1 MFSSKARTKEALL
14 AATPIF
20 QVIGVEAF
28 LTVTLTVTFGTV
40 TFGTVTFGTV
50 TLTPPEIDPV
60 DLVLD
65 DPEVEPVTLTV
76 AGLTVT
82 FGTVTLTAGLTV
94 TFGTVTFGTVTF
106 GTVTLTVGF
115 GTAILTE
122 PEAEPEAAGLATI
135 DCKILL
141 TAGTEAGVAAFSP
154 NPVFKLFIKLAAAFW
169 VLVKFHITFPNFLV
183 HLTQLSPKVLTEAA
197 VQQEDF
203 KFLQKFKPVVAA
215 VA

>member
-1 MFSSKARTKEALL
+1 
-14 AATPIF
+14 
-20 QVIGVEAF
+20 
-28 LTVTLTVTFGTV
+28 VTFGTV
-40 TFGTVTFGTV
+40 I
-50 TLTPPEIDPV
+50 LTPPEIDPEA
-60 DLVLD
+60 LVLD
-65 DPEVEPVTLTV
+65 DPEVEPVTLTF
-76 AGLTVT
+76 GTVT
-82 FGTVTLTAGLTV
+82 FGTVTL
-94 TFGTVTFGTVTF
+94 TF

-183 HLTQLSPKVLTEAA
+183 HLTQLSPKVLTEAE